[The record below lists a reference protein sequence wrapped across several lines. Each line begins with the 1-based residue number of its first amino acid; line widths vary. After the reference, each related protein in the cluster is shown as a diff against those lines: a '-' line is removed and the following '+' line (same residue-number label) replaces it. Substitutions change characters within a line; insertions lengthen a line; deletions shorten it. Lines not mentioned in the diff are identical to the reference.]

1 MSSREKVKG
10 GGSLANVLRDTRH
23 GRPYGC
29 VATRPRLLRP
39 PVKPTYLCLRASLH
53 PLVHVRPLVSLKTV
67 VDTLLMQSGMSVTLC
82 VAEAGSPDDMR
93 VVELMACPPHRS
105 SLKPLIPT
113 SADELKLV
121 DISITRSDH

>member
-1 MSSREKVKG
+1 MR
-10 GGSLANVLRDTRH
+10 RDTAASSETT
-23 GRPYGC
+23 C
-29 VATRPRLLRP
+29 E
-39 PVKPTYLCLRASLH
+39 TYLPLPQGLYLH